1 VLQTGKLSYSANFVK
16 DSTADE
22 RTTGLTVMLRRLA
35 NTHLQPNN
43 LPVITV
49 MVNGTPQPQIN
60 PFYNPYITVDYM
72 DKVPLQDTAS
82 LANPATDPYPS
93 RGKRQPYG
101 SRTLPGATV
110 KQTLANSPTVDQNTP
125 PSPQF
130 VIHTFG
136 RTNTPKPATNV
147 FDWLVHLDRQVIS
160 PMELLHVSGF
170 QPHQLTQRFVLSDQL
185 AAMATPTDKYQHVVP
200 WFDPLATGGA
210 GAPSSNR
217 LYRLFEFLE
226 TNNRGAGNPHADR
239 HTGKI
244 NLNAIWDVETFL
256 ALCDAQAAVNGSN
269 RFNLAQVQAIW
280 NAFITARSPS
290 PVLSNGLAG
299 LPGPVGLTQLE
310 IQAVNNQLNPNQPTY
325 LPIANRPFLPLSTGL
340 SPGITATPPD
350 NQNHNVRGINDTLLQ
365 QSANPQLR
373 LFEPP
378 APLGGGNEATT
389 HPYQRYE
396 LLTKIFNN
404 VTTRS
409 NVFAVWIT
417 VGFFDWNPA
426 TQQLG
431 AEIGRSEGRHVR
443 HRLFSIVDRSNVLAF
458 SRTTTIPITAGTP
471 QTQNGSLAYPM
482 QSLHLPT
489 TALNDA
495 NNSQVIRNRTG
506 MNWVIRSRNPA
517 LVQPLVLVYQPG
529 GGDNAETVVATPQK
543 VTGAG
548 GAVEYELQA
557 AFTKNHSLT
566 NTNVTV
572 QCYGH
577 PGPWKRYDPRQDT
590 SVVLHYSII
599 D

>member
-1 VLQTGKLSYSANFVK
+1 MGGAGSGTVPNTTPTVRSGNLQYKTNFVK
-16 DSTADE
+16 DANDE
-22 RTTGLTVMLRRLA
+22 RARGLTIALRRLA
-35 NTHLQPNN
+35 NPHLPENN
-43 LPVITV
+43 TPVIPTGAANPPFQV
-49 MVNGTPQPQIN
+49 N
-60 PFYNPYITVDYM
+60 PFYNPYITVDYL
-72 DKVPLQDTAS
+72 DKVPLRDNTA
-82 LANPATDPYPS
+82 ATGNGTVATPAS
-93 RGKRQPYG
+93 RGKRQPYAG
-101 SRTLPGATV
+101 LSKATSAAV
-110 KQTLANSPTVDQNTP
+110 GPPVTVAPDSPVVDQTTP
-125 PSPQF
+125 APNQN
-130 VIHTFG
+130 VNHTFG
-136 RTNTPKPATNV
+136 QANTPKTSNGV

-160 PMELLHVSGF
+160 PMELLHVSGY
-170 QPHQLTQRFVLSDQL
+170 QPYQLTQQFVRSDKTL
-185 AAMATPTDKYQHVVP
+185 ATATPTDKYQHLVP
-200 WFDPLATGGA
+200 WFDPLAISGA
-210 GAPSSNR
+210 AAPMSNR

-244 NLNAIWDVETFL
+244 NLNAIWDIETFM
-256 ALCDAQAAVNGSN
+256 ALCDAQNSN
-269 RFNLAQVQAIW
+269 RFNAAQVQAIW
-280 NAFITARSPS
+280 NAFIQARSP
-290 PVLSNGLAG
+290 GG
-299 LPGPVGLTQLE
+299 LPGPVGVSPGYVT
-310 IQAVNNQLNPNQPTY
+310 AVNTQLNPNQPTY
-325 LPIANRPFLPLSTGL
+325 PSYNRPLLPLSTGL
-340 SPGITATPPD
+340 SPGVPSD
-350 NQNHNVRGINDTLLQ
+350 NQNPNVRGINDTLLQ
-365 QSANPQLR
+365 QSANPLLR

-458 SRTTTIPITAGTP
+458 SRTTNNPITAGVP
-471 QTQNGSLAYPM
+471 PTQNGTLAYPLVPLM
-482 QSLHLPT
+482 QHLQT

-529 GGDNAETVVATPQK
+529 NAANAETVVATPQK

-557 AFTKNHSLT
+557 AFRNSHPVG
-566 NTNVTV
+566 VTV
-572 QCYGH
+572 QCNGH
-577 PGPWKRYDPRQDT
+577 PGPFKRYDPRQDT